1 MTCAESPL
9 LDLGLFDCLN
19 NDFMIADR
27 GWDGVRS
34 KWCEIR
40 EVNATGSADI
50 CFPKDCSATTIVD
63 WYWNTRTSTE
73 TITLHCDDD
82 TYLEW
87 TPLAVLT
94 TFISF
99 MVLVVLPIGATL
111 YLMKTKPDSLS
122 TSPRLQLLAS
132 FDLRDSFAD
141 LCSVRGGA
149 SSTTFLDAFRVFSM
163 VWIIMGHSYQYMIK
177 GYANAQYAK
186 PHFTSR
192 YDIFTNDAS
201 YVLAVNTFFWIG
213 GYLGATGMMRRM
225 GGNDQPQTKKEVGKV
240 ITKGYFM
247 RYLRTVP
254 MLVFCILIAWIVI
267 PRLGSG
273 LRWNQ
278 YFNHLGE
285 GYDCGKNWWRDLLFI
300 NTYVM
305 GFCLGWTWYI
315 TTDFHFALILPI
327 LVLPFTSYGDKT
339 GLVVNLVLLSAVLV
353 MVIMIESYV
362 KANTRAIPFILG
374 VLMAWYT
381 QKVKQAKEEVKAKHA
396 AAIELLPSINVTE
409 GESPPSLPSEPD
421 PQRSPD
427 VDSSNNVIPGEE
439 VPTFSVD
446 RKRVRYMCYIVA
458 GLIFL
463 GILADYQDYA
473 RLDQYDPEHSE
484 SRMRIH
490 HVLRE
495 LFWGLA
501 LVLLGTPFILGHG
514 GFVKKMLSHPFWCI
528 SGKLTFGA
536 YMIHPIVMVI
546 FESSSPLLIYSKS
559 MSYVI
564 WLGFS
569 ILSYGCS
576 FILWHTVERPI
587 SNIVVVVSKNIRFR
601 TGSIMAAGLLLLFI
615 LYGVAISPNIGEMDT
630 MSPREYFHP

>member
-327 LVLPFTSYGDKT
+327 LVLPFTYFGDKA
-339 GLVVNLVLLSAVLV
+339 GLTVNFILITAVLV

-381 QKVKQAKEEVKAKHA
+381 QKEKSRVSPQFVPATQASSV
-396 AAIELLPSINVTE
+396 ELLPSTRLRE
-409 GESPPSLPSEPD
+409 APPSPVVK
-421 PQRSPD
+421 RM
-427 VDSSNNVIPGEE
+427 
-439 VPTFSVD
+439 FD
-446 RKRVRYMCYIVA
+446 RKRVRYGCYITA
-458 GLIFL
+458 GIIFL